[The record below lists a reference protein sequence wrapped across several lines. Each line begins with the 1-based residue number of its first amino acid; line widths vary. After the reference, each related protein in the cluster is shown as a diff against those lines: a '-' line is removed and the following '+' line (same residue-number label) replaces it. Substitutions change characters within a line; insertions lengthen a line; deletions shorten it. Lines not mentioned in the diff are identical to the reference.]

1 MSGVM
6 QRTLSILELLA
17 EHPDGLPV
25 GVIATDLD
33 VPLSAAH
40 RLLKELGEFG
50 YVRQVR
56 SQGDYAL
63 TIKMAA
69 QGLSFLGKIGVTD
82 VAQPTLDRLA
92 ADAKELVRL
101 SVIDYPNLV
110 WVGVAQGAMTGLR
123 YDPGREQGVVV
134 HLSSS
139 AGGRA
144 WLATLSDDD
153 ALALVAA
160 QSRDTDIDRIPE
172 TTPSMTD
179 LLQILK
185 ETRARGYSVAIDSYL
200 AGMGAMAV
208 AIRRPIDHAVI
219 GCLSIAGPAVRFT
232 HDRMEALHG
241 SLRAAADEIG
251 MTSQASFFFNR
262 LRHTPEA
269 TKKGAATG

>member
-17 EHPDGLPV
+17 GHPDGLPV
-25 GVIATDLD
+25 GVIASDLD
-33 VPLSAAH
+33 MPLSAAH

-63 TIKMAA
+63 TIRMAA

-82 VAQPTLDRLA
+82 VAQPILDRLA
-92 ADAKELVRL
+92 GDARELIRL
-101 SVIDYPNLV
+101 SVIDFPNLV
-110 WVGVAQGAMTGLR
+110 WVAVAQGAMTGLR

-144 WLATLSDDD
+144 WLSTLSDDD

-160 QSRDTDIDRIPE
+160 QAKDPAVARTSE
-172 TTPSMTD
+172 TAPTMTD

-185 ETRARGYSVAIDSYL
+185 ATRARGYSVAIDSYL

-208 AIRRPIDHAVI
+208 AIHRPGDRAVI

-232 HDRMEALHG
+232 PDRMDAMHA

-251 MTSQASFFFNR
+251 MASQASFFFNR
-262 LRHTPEA
+262 LRHTAEGQKRCTMA
-269 TKKGAATG
+269 D